1 MPGKRGVLIVDDS
14 ATVRA
19 TLTELLNSDERLEV
33 VAVAGDPYI
42 AAAKIEKRVPDV
54 IVLDLEMPRM
64 DGLTFLK
71 RLMAQHPIPVVI
83 CSSAAE
89 KGSAK
94 AFEALEAGAIEV
106 IAKPRIGTKQYLEE
120 TRATLC
126 DAVVAASLANL
137 RPRRQPAV
145 SPKLNADVII
155 PKSAPRRFAARQPVA
170 SNGASSG
177 LAPGLIAI
185 GASTGGTEAL
195 LTLLQELTGEAAGIV
210 IVQHMPEGFTQAFAN
225 RLNQLCEIAI
235 REAKDGDTI
244 EPGLALIAPGNWH
257 TLVRV
262 KGSGYALEVKPGP
275 QVCRHRPSVDV
286 LFRSVA
292 QSAGPKAVGVIL
304 TGMGDDGA
312 EGMLEMKQA
321 GAYNIAQDEASCV
334 VFGMP
339 NQAIK
344 RGGVDKTLP
353 LNGIAPLLMKL
364 SSEGMAR
371 SGARPNREMASLPV
385 S

>member
-106 IAKPRIGTKQYLEE
+106 IAKPRIGTKQFLEE

-126 DAVVAASLANL
+126 DTVVAASLANM
-137 RPRRQPAV
+137 RQKRQTMVP
-145 SPKLNADVII
+145 PKLTADVIL
-155 PKSAPRRFAARQPVA
+155 PKSAPRRATLREAPAGR
-170 SNGASSG
+170 SG
-177 LAPGLIAI
+177 KPPALIAI

-195 LTLLQELTGEAAGIV
+195 LILLRELTRETAGIV
-210 IVQHMPEGFTQAFAN
+210 IVQHMPEGFTAAFAD
-225 RLNQLCEIAI
+225 RLNQLCEIEI

-244 EPGLALIAPGNWH
+244 EPGLALVAPGNWH
-257 TLVRV
+257 MLVRG
-262 KGSGYALEVKPGP
+262 KGKGYAVEVKAGP

-292 QSAGPKAVGVIL
+292 QSVGPNALGVIL

-321 GAYNIAQDEASCV
+321 GAFNLAQDEASCV

-344 RGGVDKTLP
+344 RGGVDRTLP
-353 LNGIAPLLMKL
+353 LNAIAPLLMKI
-364 SSEGMAR
+364 SSEGMP
-371 SGARPNREMASLPV
+371 GAGTRHKMEAAPLLV
-385 S
+385 G

>member
-1 MPGKRGVLIVDDS
+1 M
-14 ATVRA
+14 RA

-89 KGSAK
+89 KGSTR
-94 AFEALEAGAIEV
+94 AFQALEAGAVDV
-106 IAKPRIGTKQYLEE
+106 IAKPRVGTKQFFEE
-120 TRATLC
+120 TRESLC
-126 DAVVAASLANL
+126 DSVVAASLANL
-137 RPRRQPAV
+137 QNRRPPLIV
-145 SPKLNADVII
+145 VPKLTADVIL
-155 PKSAPRRFAARQPVA
+155 PKSNRNHVPARKA
-170 SNGASSG
+170 SLSRTVRPPA
-177 LAPGLIAI
+177 LIAI

-195 LTLLQELTGEAAGIV
+195 LTLLQGLSCETSGIV
-210 IVQHMPEGFTQAFAN
+210 IVQHMPEGFTTGFAE
-225 RLNQLCEIAI
+225 RLNQLCAI
-235 REAKDGDTI
+235 EVREAKDGDAVQT
-244 EPGLALIAPGNWH
+244 GLALIAPGNWH
-257 TLVRV
+257 TLVHR
-262 KGSGYALEVKPGP
+262 KSSGYAVEVKAGP
-275 QVCRHRPSVDV
+275 PVCRHRPSVDV

-292 QSAGPKAVGVIL
+292 QSVGSTAVGVIL

-312 EGMLEMKQA
+312 EGMLEMKHT
-321 GAYNIAQDEASCV
+321 GSYNIAQDEASCV

-344 RGGVDKTLP
+344 RGGVDKVLP
-353 LNGIAPLLMKL
+353 LDAIAPQLMKF
-364 SSEGMAR
+364 APK
-371 SGARPNREMASLPV
+371 A
-385 S
+385 

>member
-1 MPGKRGVLIVDDS
+1 
-14 ATVRA
+14 
-19 TLTELLNSDERLEV
+19 
-33 VAVAGDPYI
+33 
-42 AAAKIEKRVPDV
+42 
-54 IVLDLEMPRM
+54 
-64 DGLTFLK
+64 
-71 RLMAQHPIPVVI
+71 
-83 CSSAAE
+83 
-89 KGSAK
+89 
-94 AFEALEAGAIEV
+94 
-106 IAKPRIGTKQYLEE
+106 
-120 TRATLC
+120 
-126 DAVVAASLANL
+126 
-137 RPRRQPAV
+137 
-145 SPKLNADVII
+145 
-155 PKSAPRRFAARQPVA
+155 
-170 SNGASSG
+170 
-177 LAPGLIAI
+177 LIAI

-210 IVQHMPEGFTQAFAN
+210 IVQHMPEGFTQAFAD